1 MKQPVVRTTLEED
14 FRELGL
20 PIDMNETARR
30 AGVQSEQG
38 CGDDDEDEKEEQDG
52 EKDDEKDGEEKT
64 ERKRVVKKES
74 RKAKRSLKREQ
85 DGEDDEEDDEKKS
98 EQDDEE
104 DDEKE
109 KYESRKR
116 RSVKREQDDSED
128 DEKKS
133 EQDGEDDDEDEK
145 EKSESRKRSV
155 RRYRKEQ
162 DGEEVIGW
170 DNSDD
175 DEEEDEVETES
186 KKRRAVKEAKRKIRK
201 EQDDDGEDDWTDD
214 DEEEEPMESKRKR
227 GVKKEDANDPIDGP
241 YVTKELLDRIDAL
254 PFEAMQ
260 KEDFDELLS
269 ELKLKKLPKNNP
281 ALRKMAESVVR
292 KIVGG
297 AAKRMRKY
305 RSGSMTKETVFKC
318 PTGKRAIGEGPGR
331 RPCVPSH
338 AAVGSVG
345 KLKREGRLKK
355 LWRRMGSGRRSIM
368 RSDRLARRRGE
379 SLMSPFAQ
387 ELMQVTEGMT
397 TSRSGLRD
405 EIVERVIVI
414 LNLLNEEFADK
425 SVYEIYED
433 AANTLI
439 DAFEVGRLDEDVMDD
454 NEFIAELEPVLK
466 LITKSFAKVEDG
478 ELGNE

>member
-38 CGDDDEDEKEEQDG
+38 CGDGEDDEKEEQDG

-64 ERKRVVKKES
+64 ERKRGVKKES

-85 DGEDDEEDDEKKS
+85 DGEDDEEDDGKEKS
-98 EQDDEE
+98 ES
-104 DDEKE
+104 K
-109 KYESRKR
+109 KR

-145 EKSESRKRSV
+145 DKSESRKRGV

-170 DNSDD
+170 DNSD

-355 LWRRMGSGRRSIM
+355 LWRRMGSGRKSIM